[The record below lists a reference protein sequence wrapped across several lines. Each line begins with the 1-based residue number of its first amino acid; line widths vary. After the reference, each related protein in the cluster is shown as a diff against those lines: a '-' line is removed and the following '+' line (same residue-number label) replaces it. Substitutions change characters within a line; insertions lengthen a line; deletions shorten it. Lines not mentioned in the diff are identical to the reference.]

1 MKKENIINLDKIIH
15 KMTYVVNESPKYTA
29 VMGEDNDFDNFPDEL
44 YEESNEEDDAQK
56 GLKPNANVPPIESPE
71 QVAPEDQ
78 AMPPED
84 GSPEQVAPED
94 QVTPDM
100 GGMPPIA
107 APMAEPEQD
116 VNSLQNEIIKSNV
129 IAMKAIH
136 DQMEELNNFVSKI
149 NGKLDILDTDVAE
162 VREPTNSEKLM
173 SKSKVSYPYYFNL
186 NDFWSD
192 SWFDKNNQD
201 KGIKQLEDGTYVANF
216 DDLPEDDDIKAS
228 LNRLT

>member
-29 VMGEDNDFDNFPDEL
+29 VMGEDDDFDNFPDEL
-44 YEESNEEDDAQK
+44 YEESNEEGDEAQK
-56 GLKPNANVPPIESPE
+56 GLKPNANVPPIEE
-71 QVAPEDQ
+71 
-78 AMPPED
+78 
-84 GSPEQVAPED
+84 PEQVAPED
-94 QVTPDM
+94 QVEPEPEQVAPEDQIEPDM
-100 GGMPPIA
+100 GGMPPVD
-107 APMAEPEQD
+107 APMAEPEPD
-116 VNSLQNEIIKSNV
+116 INSLQNEVIKSNI

-136 DQMEELNNFVSKI
+136 DQMESLNNEVSKI
-149 NGKLDILDTDVAE
+149 TGKLNVLDTDVAE

-216 DDLPEDDDIKAS
+216 DDLPENDDIKYS
-228 LNRLT
+228 FNRLT